1 MLFQRVNRTD
11 AEKVFVVVYNASG
24 GAFTTG
30 QCMVWDCGT
39 SADGIR
45 VTTPATATISAFAG
59 LATAG
64 IANAAYGLAQ
74 VYGYTASASVINDIT
89 TALVAGLV
97 FVPVDGSA
105 NLNCNAAGT
114 NAAAGDNGFMFAMQT
129 NTTATAG
136 AIAAAATKVFIRA
149 L

>member
-30 QCMVWDCGT
+30 QAMVWDCGT

-45 VTTPATATISAFAG
+45 VTTPATATLSAFAG
-59 LATAG
+59 LASAG
-64 IANAAYGLAQ
+64 IANGAYGLAQ
-74 VYGYTASASVINDIT
+74 VYGYTASASVKPDVT
-89 TALVAGLV
+89 TALVAGNIFL
-97 FVPVDGSA
+97 PVNASA
-105 NLNCNAAGT
+105 DLSCD
-114 NAAAGDNGFMFAMQT
+114 AAAGVDASDGKTGFMIAMQT
-129 NTTATAG
+129 NTTMTTPVASAH
-136 AIAAAATKVFIRA
+136 KVFIRA

>member
-30 QCMVWDCGT
+30 QAVCWDSGT

-45 VTTPATATISAFAG
+45 VTTPATATLSCFAG
-59 LATAG
+59 LTNG
-64 IANAAYGLAQ
+64 SIANGAYGLIQ
-74 VYGYTASASVINDIT
+74 VYGFKSDASVLPDVT
-89 TALVAGLV
+89 TALAAGKIFLPKNGSADLSCDGAAGL
-97 FVPVDGSA
+97 
-105 NLNCNAAGT
+105 
-114 NAAAGDNGFMFAMQT
+114 AAADGKTGFIIAMQT
-129 NTTATAG
+129 NTTMTTPVASAH
-136 AIAAAATKVFIRA
+136 KVFIRA

>member
-30 QCMVWDCGT
+30 QVLQWDVGT

-45 VTTPATATISAFAG
+45 VTTPVSAGLSAFAG
-59 LATAG
+59 LASAG
-64 IANAAYGLAQ
+64 IANGAYGLAQ
-74 VYGYTASASVINDIT
+74 VYGYTASASVKPDIT
-89 TALVAGLV
+89 TAL
-97 FVPVDGSA
+97 
-105 NLNCNAAGT
+105 AAGVIFLPV
-114 NAAAGDNGFMFAMQT
+114 NSSADLSCAGSGGIAAADGKTGFMFAMQT
-129 NTTATAG
+129 NTTMTTPVASSH
-136 AIAAAATKVFIRA
+136 KVFIRA